1 VRALD
6 PVPPE
11 ANRIAALSAMDV
23 PENMSYLHK
32 LGLAAARDV
41 QAADLSAGF
50 DLPEVAAVE
59 I

>member
-1 VRALD
+1 
-6 PVPPE
+6 
-11 ANRIAALSAMDV
+11 MDV